1 MKIPINLHTR
11 VGLMQLWT
19 GIHLYPKQLQMQL
32 KREID
37 RRNRLRHLN
46 KPFTLNTNER

>member
-1 MKIPINLHTR
+1 MTLPINLHTR
-11 VGLMQLWT
+11 KGLMSLWS
-19 GIHLYPKQLQMQL
+19 GVHLYPRQIQMQL

-46 KPFTLNTNER
+46 KPFSL

>member
-11 VGLMQLWT
+11 VGLMQLWS
-19 GIHLYPKQLQMQL
+19 GVHLYPKQLQMQL

-46 KPFTLNTNER
+46 KPFTL

>member
-1 MKIPINLHTR
+1 MILPINLHTR
-11 VGLMQLWT
+11 EGLIQLWS
-19 GIHLYPKQLQMQL
+19 GVHLYPKQLQMKL

-46 KPFTLNTNER
+46 KPFTYNER